1 MPSVG
6 YGDWEPRNDKR
17 GRRNKTEQTNPAAVQ
32 GRREDKRRH
41 RLAAA
46 GGTGRA
52 SKRRPVGTKGIQLQR
67 RMKHADLAAAP
78 VAGPR

>member
-1 MPSVG
+1 LAQERAARALIANG
-6 YGDWEPRNDKR
+6 AEKADAQRRLCDWEPRNGKR

-46 GGTGRA
+46 GGTRT
-52 SKRRPVGTKGIQLQR
+52 RQQ
-67 RMKHADLAAAP
+67 AP
-78 VAGPR
+78 AGWH

>member
-46 GGTGRA
+46 GGPGRA

-67 RMKHADLAAAP
+67 RMKA
-78 VAGPR
+78 R

>member
-6 YGDWEPRNDKR
+6 YGDWEPKNDKH

-46 GGTGRA
+46 GGDPDAPA
-52 SKRRPVGTKGIQLQR
+52 SAGQL
-67 RMKHADLAAAP
+67 APWASSCNAA
-78 VAGPR
+78 

>member
-1 MPSVG
+1 MPSAG

-46 GGTGRA
+46 GGTRT
-52 SKRRPVGTKGIQLQR
+52 RRQAPAGWHQG
-67 RMKHADLAAAP
+67 HPAATPHEA
-78 VAGPR
+78 R